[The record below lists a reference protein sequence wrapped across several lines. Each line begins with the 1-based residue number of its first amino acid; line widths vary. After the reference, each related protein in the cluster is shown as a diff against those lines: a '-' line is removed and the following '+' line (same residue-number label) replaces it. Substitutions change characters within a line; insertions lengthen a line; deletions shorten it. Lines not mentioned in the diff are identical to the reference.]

1 MEPLLS
7 VVKMPLFLPMTSPL
21 DVVTLNCAPDNG
33 LPLSASF
40 FKNHKRAHRLVL
52 EMHFVCSTICTNF
65 NGLRFCIAGISF
77 RLQCAQLLHNCL
89 VSDLESGFRHHL
101 FVVYIPLLFPTTV
114 PSPVVTWKVALD
126 NGLLVKASTF
136 VMSRDP

>member
-40 FKNHKRAHRLVL
+40 FKITREHIGWFWKCTLYVAPSVPIS
-52 EMHFVCSTICTNF
+52 MVCGFVSQ
-65 NGLRFCIAGISF
+65 AYP
-77 RLQCAQLLHNCL
+77 
-89 VSDLESGFRHHL
+89 SGAMRS
-101 FVVYIPLLFPTTV
+101 VTT
-114 PSPVVTWKVALD
+114 
-126 NGLLVKASTF
+126 
-136 VMSRDP
+136 